1 MRVTQRM
8 PRRKFA
14 TLFTVPALALA
25 LSACGSSNRDEDK
38 LGTFLVAPGK
48 YILYDCQQLN
58 MMDANYRSR
67 RDVLRK
73 AMADADKS
81 PAGGLVNL
89 LGYRTEYGQIEGNL
103 AEIRR
108 EAASKNCT
116 LKSSASTPPP
126 PCQPYRRQ
134 PSAGCASSRAELFP
148 DLELVGPT
156 PHCRGF

>member
-1 MRVTQRM
+1 MVYYAGMMANLPTDRS
-8 PRRKFA
+8 RRR
-14 TLFTVPALALA
+14 LAPFIVLACGVA
-25 LSACGSSNRDEDK
+25 LSACASSGPQEDK

-48 YILYDCQQLN
+48 YVLYDCDQLN
-58 MMDANYRSR
+58 IMDAGYRGR

-73 AMADADKS
+73 AMADADQS

-116 LKSSASTPPP
+116 LKSSASTPAVASPP
-126 PCQPYRRQ
+126 PAKRRV
-134 PSAGCASSRAELFP
+134 R
-148 DLELVGPT
+148 
-156 PHCRGF
+156 

>member
-1 MRVTQRM
+1 MAM
-8 PRRKFA
+8 LMA
-14 TLFTVPALALA
+14 AALPL
-25 LSACGSSNRDEDK
+25 LSACASGNPQDDK

-116 LKSSASTPPP
+116 LKSSAPAPAAAPPP
-126 PCQPYRRQ
+126 PAKRRL
-134 PSAGCASSRAELFP
+134 R
-148 DLELVGPT
+148 
-156 PHCRGF
+156 